1 MPPPRWR
8 GHALNKCNNETFQLR
23 FAVSH
28 SRYAHLQQQRCGA
41 GCLGRRRDPA
51 RRPARLRQ
59 SGCGL
64 RPLGRSG
71 PDSEGP
77 EGMDEDRRVICWSI
91 NILAVPYEKKTSIVS
106 TGNFAVASG
115 LYPTSLGS
123 SRHRRAHEGKRS
135 QERGWSSSCGG
146 SMGGIHGL
154 HGISPDLLACSEL
167 GVQKVTRALLELSLS
182 DLFSN
187 QRFAITGASE
197 SREACPVRSLG
208 SRNQSDETEEGDGNG
223 PLNNGSR
230 HSLVVAD
237 SGDGQVECVD
247 VNRGGGRRARRPGP
261 GPIEHCHPGGG
272 PVPRRGDSTNPAGSS
287 DPMSS
292 EQPAM
297 GT

>member
-115 LYPTSLGS
+115 LPNLAWFQPSPTR
-123 SRHRRAHEGKRS
+123 SRGQEEPGARWVRATRRF
-135 QERGWSSSCGG
+135 
-146 SMGGIHGL
+146 L
-154 HGISPDLLACSEL
+154 SPDLLACWEL
-167 GVQKVTRALLELSLS
+167 EARGTR
-182 DLFSN
+182 
-187 QRFAITGASE
+187 
-197 SREACPVRSLG
+197 
-208 SRNQSDETEEGDGNG
+208 
-223 PLNNGSR
+223 
-230 HSLVVAD
+230 
-237 SGDGQVECVD
+237 
-247 VNRGGGRRARRPGP
+247 
-261 GPIEHCHPGGG
+261 
-272 PVPRRGDSTNPAGSS
+272 
-287 DPMSS
+287 
-292 EQPAM
+292 
-297 GT
+297 